1 MRKVRVKSCSRR
13 FQVIKKYSTKTV
25 LPFSLFNYTQRNVSD
40 KTPVSFNLSLS
51 VDNTELEHS
60 MARSQCGMTG
70 DRTAAHAVY
79 HITERKQ
86 KQINQLL

>member
-1 MRKVRVKSCSRR
+1 MQQEISGNLKILNKNGVA
-13 FQVIKKYSTKTV
+13 
-25 LPFSLFNYTQRNVSD
+25 FSLFNYTQRNVND

-79 HITERKQ
+79 HVTERKQ